1 MPCNLYGKLPT
12 KRDFIALGVSRDF
25 LNAWE
30 PWLQSGVSASQA
42 TLGEQWQQAFLRAPI
57 WRFWLGAD
65 LCGVSTIGAFMPSLD
80 KVGRYFPLTLFA
92 CADQG
97 AAIPP
102 PEMDAQVAW
111 FKAAEDFLIS
121 MLDHETTFEAAV
133 QNLGQLAMPVQR
145 ESLSKSRADL
155 FVERGATMAVQKEED
170 PFTDLFGSLRQ
181 AAPDKIYSGT
191 TCWWTVGGEGF
202 SPMAFCVKRMPDPF
216 LFAAMLTGELAA
228 VPA

>member
-42 TLGEQWQQAFLRAPI
+42 TLGQQWQQAFLRAPI

-102 PEMDAQVAW
+102 PEMDAQDTW

-121 MLDHETTFEAAV
+121 MLDHQTNFEAAV

-145 ESLSKSRADL
+145 EPLRKSTADL
-155 FVERGATMAVQKEED
+155 FVERAATGAIQKEEK

-181 AAPDKIYSGT
+181 VDPDKIYSGT
-191 TCWWTVGGEGF
+191 TCWWTVGGEDF
-202 SPMAFCVKRMPDPF
+202 SAMAFCVKRMPDPF
-216 LFAAMLTGELAA
+216 LFAAMLTGEFAA

>member
-12 KRDFIALGVSRDF
+12 KRDFIALGASRDF

-42 TLGEQWQQAFLRAPI
+42 TLGEQWQKAFLRAPI

-102 PEMDAQVAW
+102 PEMDAQDAW
-111 FKAAEDFLIS
+111 FKTAEDFLIS

-145 ESLSKSRADL
+145 ESLSKSTG
-155 FVERGATMAVQKEED
+155 GAFLWNALRRWPSKKTR
-170 PFTDLFGSLRQ
+170 PFTELFGSLRQ
-181 AAPDKIYSGT
+181 ADHDKIYSGT
-191 TCWWTVGGEGF
+191 TCWWTVGGEDF
-202 SPMAFCVKRMPDPF
+202 SPMALLCKADAGSLPVSPQC
-216 LFAAMLTGELAA
+216 
-228 VPA
+228 